1 MKRTGLVPIIFLF
14 VSVVLFPADQ
24 VGFDG
29 IVDFSITLESISEI
43 LTREGPDALP
53 RDKLIVLTGAISSL
67 QVLQSGEESPFLAE
81 LELVGGEWV
90 GMEAVKMYTCLVL
103 LHGDDFQNR
112 IPVRRSRREIVN
124 EITLNSEVMVVGKV
138 VGTRTLYTG
147 EQVPVIEAFYV
158 RTLG

>member
-1 MKRTGLVPIIFLF
+1 MKKTGLFPLLFLF
-14 VSVVLFPADQ
+14 VSAGLFPADP

-29 IVDFSITLESISEI
+29 VVDFSITLERVSEI
-43 LTREGPDALP
+43 LMREGPDALP

-67 QVLQSGEESPFLAE
+67 QVLQSGEEGPFLAE

-90 GMEAVKMYTCLVL
+90 GMETVKMYTCIVR

-147 EQVPVIEAFYV
+147 DQVPVIDAFYV